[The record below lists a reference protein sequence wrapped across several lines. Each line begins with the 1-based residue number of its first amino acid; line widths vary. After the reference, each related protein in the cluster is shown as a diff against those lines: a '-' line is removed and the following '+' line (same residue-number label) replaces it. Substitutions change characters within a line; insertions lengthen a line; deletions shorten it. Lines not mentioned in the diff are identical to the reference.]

1 MMYTL
6 LYLILYFITLNPLA
20 SEEAED
26 IAKALGWMA
35 IGIGVIANV
44 IFILYNRVRKL
55 SLTYLGSSSSNAIRS
70 LAVMY
75 KPMLNMHIALNT
87 IGYIAG
93 MVHGLLF
100 IRYLEPIT
108 LSLAIVMSVLML
120 SGLLLRYTS
129 SRDVKI
135 FNRLLH
141 GQSILTIMLVLLIML
156 HVFTADD

>member
-44 IFILYNRVRKL
+44 IFVLYNRVRKL
-55 SLTYLGSSSSNAIRS
+55 SLTYLGSSNAIRS